1 MSVICLVLLLEHE
14 PPKEVDL
21 AVVKGSELIH
31 LQEKKKEVSTSKTS
45 AINGATHKH
54 VVDIEITVEDKAHS
68 EATAKLITETAIK
81 DKSVHVQ
88 QNVPRPNKNV
98 SKALYTVRAVVDYQ
112 GSKSKMSFST
122 GDEIAV
128 YDNTT
133 YIKYHLGKL
142 IKSELHPLSGKK
154 LFFRPQDVVKIEKN
168 INRRRASVKPSSFSS
183 NTSIGKKY
191 NNDRRSSVI

>member
-1 MSVICLVLLLEHE
+1 LSVISLVLLLEHE

-112 GSKSKMSFST
+112 GSNSKLSFSA

-128 YDNTT
+128 YDNTH
-133 YIKYHLGKL
+133 IKYHIGKL
-142 IKSELHPLSGKK
+142 IKSKLHPLSGKK
-154 LFFRPQDVVKIEKN
+154 LFFRSQDVVRIDERR
-168 INRRRASVKPSSFSS
+168 NRRRASVKPPGFSRIS
-183 NTSIGKKY
+183 NDTTNG
-191 NNDRRSSVI
+191 

>member
-1 MSVICLVLLLEHE
+1 MFSLILLLERN
-14 PPKEVDL
+14 PPDEIDL
-21 AVVKGSELIH
+21 EKGPELIQ
-31 LQEKKKEVSTSKTS
+31 LQEKKKKTPANERSVSSVAK
-45 AINGATHKH
+45 HKP
-54 VVDIEITVEDKAHS
+54 VVDIDITAESSTLNVIKS
-68 EATAKLITETAIK
+68 KPQTESANK
-81 DKSVHVQ
+81 VKSVCVQ
-88 QNVPRPNKNV
+88 QNVPKPKKKV

-168 INRRRASVKPSSFSS
+168 INRRRASVKPSSSSS